1 VAHEVIVEFDEALT
15 ASDVASVDVPA
26 VEVLVARVMA
36 AEGVDDGTA
45 VTVLFAD
52 DAFLQAL
59 NREHRDIDEP
69 TDVLSYATDAFE
81 DDGEPFPG
89 APDVD
94 EPYLGDIAISIPT
107 AVRQAGAAGLEAA
120 EEIAHLVVHGLLHIL
135 GYDHEEP
142 EEDAAMR
149 VLEESYLGPEIG
161 SRIHAAG
168 PDAHVLHR

>member
-1 VAHEVIVEFDEALT
+1 MPYEVIVEFDEALD
-15 ASDVASVDVPA
+15 ASDVAVVDAPV
-26 VEVLVARVMA
+26 VEALVARVLTD
-36 AEGVDDGTA
+36 EGIADGTV

-59 NREHRDIDEP
+59 NREHRALDEP
-69 TDVLSYATDAFE
+69 TDVLSYAANAE
-81 DDGEPFPG
+81 EEDGEVFPG
-89 APDVD
+89 APDDD
-94 EPYLGDIAISIPT
+94 EPYLGDIAVSIPT
-107 AVRQAGAAGLEAA
+107 ALRQAAAGSLEPA

-149 VLEESYLGPEIG
+149 AREEGYLGP
-161 SRIHAAG
+161 RIHAAG

>member
-1 VAHEVIVEFDEALT
+1 MPYEVIVELDEALSD
-15 ASDVASVDVPA
+15 AEAAAVDVAA
-26 VEVLVARVMA
+26 VETLVARVLTDEA
-36 AEGVDDGTA
+36 IADETV

-59 NREHRDIDEP
+59 NREHRDLDEP
-69 TDVLSYATDAFE
+69 TDVLSYAADAE
-81 DDGEPFPG
+81 ADDAEAFPG
-89 APDVD
+89 MPDD
-94 EPYLGDIAISIPT
+94 EPPYLGDIAVSIPT
-107 AVRQAGAAGLEAA
+107 ALRQAAAASLEPA

-149 VLEESYLGPEIG
+149 AREEGYLGP
-161 SRIHAAG
+161 RIHAAG

>member
-1 VAHEVIVEFDEALT
+1 VPYEVIVELDEALSAT
-15 ASDVASVDVPA
+15 EAATVDVPA
-26 VEVLVARVMA
+26 VEALVARVLTDEA
-36 AEGVDDGTA
+36 IEDETV

-59 NREHRDIDEP
+59 NREHRDLDEP
-69 TDVLSYATDAFE
+69 TDVLSYAADAESE
-81 DDGEPFPG
+81 DAAVFPG
-89 APDVD
+89 MPED
-94 EPYLGDIAISIPT
+94 EDEPPYLGDIAVSVPT
-107 AVRQAGAAGLEAA
+107 ALRQAAAADLEPS

-149 VLEESYLGPEIG
+149 AREEGYLGP
-161 SRIHAAG
+161 RIHAAG